1 MPNAVPSVAPAV
13 LPHFGPVVQNAYVV
27 RDMEA
32 AVDYWSAKIGVGPFY
47 LLDHIQYGAVF
58 FRGAPLDLD
67 MSVAI
72 AQWGE
77 LQIELI
83 VQHDA
88 AASIY
93 TEFLARHGEG
103 LQHLG
108 VMTASLDAHLARLLP
123 LGIEPVQWGATANGM
138 RFAYLNT
145 DRQAGGMIELIETGP
160 AVEAFFAKI
169 RTAAAGWD
177 GSRPLRRL

>member
-1 MPNAVPSVAPAV
+1 MPAVP
-13 LPHFGPVVQNAYVV
+13 PHFGPVVQNGFVV
-27 RDMEA
+27 RDLEA
-32 AVDYWSAKIGVGPFY
+32 AVDHWSTKVGVGPFY
-47 LLDHIQYGAVF
+47 LLDHIQYGDVYL
-58 FRGAPLDLD
+58 RGAPLVFD

-77 LQIELI
+77 IQIELI

-93 TEFLARHGEG
+93 TEFLNRHGEG

-108 VMTASLDAHLARLLP
+108 VMTDSLDAHLARLRP
-123 LGIEPVQWGATANGM
+123 LGVQPVQWGATANGM
-138 RFAYLNT
+138 RFAYLDT
-145 DRQAGGMIELIETGP
+145 DRHPGGMIELIESGP
-160 AVEAFFAKI
+160 AVQAFFAKI
-169 RTAAAGWD
+169 RRAAAGWD

>member
-1 MPNAVPSVAPAV
+1 MPTP
-13 LPHFGPVVQNAYVV
+13 LPHFGPIVQNAFVV
-27 RDMEA
+27 RDLDA
-32 AVDYWSAKIGVGPFY
+32 AVAHWTKTVGVGPFY
-47 LLDHIQYGAVF
+47 LLDHIQYGEVY
-58 FRGAPLDLD
+58 FRGAPLTMD

-72 AQWGE
+72 AQWGDI
-77 LQIELI
+77 QIELI

-108 VMTASLDAHLARLLP
+108 VMTASLDEHLERLRP
-123 LGIEPVQWGATANGM
+123 LGIEAVQWGATANGM
-138 RFAYLNT
+138 RFAYVDT

-160 AVEAFFAKI
+160 AVQAFFAKV
-169 RTAAAGWD
+169 RKAADQWD
-177 GSRPLRRL
+177 GSRPLRRLG

>member
-1 MPNAVPSVAPAV
+1 MRKPVPTV
-13 LPHFGPVVQNAYVV
+13 LPHFGPIVQNAFVV
-27 RDMEA
+27 RDIDS
-32 AVDYWSAKIGVGPFY
+32 AVNYWSTNIGVGPFY
-47 LLDHIQYGAVF
+47 LLDHIQYGDVY
-58 FRGAPLDLD
+58 FRGAPLKFD

-72 AQWGE
+72 AQWGDV
-77 LQIELI
+77 QIELI
-83 VQHDA
+83 QQHDM

-93 TEFLARHGEG
+93 SEFLNRHGEG

-108 VMTASLDAHLARLLP
+108 VMTTSLDEHLARLAP

-169 RTAAAGWD
+169 RKAAAGWD